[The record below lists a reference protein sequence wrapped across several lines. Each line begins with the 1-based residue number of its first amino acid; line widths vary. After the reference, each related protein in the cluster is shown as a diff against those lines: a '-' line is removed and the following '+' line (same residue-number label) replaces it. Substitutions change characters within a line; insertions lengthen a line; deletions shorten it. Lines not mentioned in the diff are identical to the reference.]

1 MFVKTI
7 AVSYERKFNLGDFN
21 SATLGCSIW
30 ASISEGE
37 NEDMCTQ
44 LLQDKCREAVREE
57 YRKLLDKS
65 KPVETFTV
73 NGNSPVDDEFIPE
86 GDIYGNYSSLRSSP
100 VQK

>member
-1 MFVKTI
+1 
-7 AVSYERKFNLGDFN
+7 
-21 SATLGCSIW
+21 
-30 ASISEGE
+30 
-37 NEDMCTQ
+37 MCTQ

-86 GDIYGNYSSLRSSP
+86 GDIYGN
-100 VQK
+100 

>member
-44 LLQDKCREAVREE
+44 LLQDKCREAVRKE

-65 KPVETFTV
+65 KPAETFTV

-86 GDIYGNYSSLRSSP
+86 GDIYGN
-100 VQK
+100 